1 MAKIAYTDEFKRD
14 AVVLVASGILQKQV
28 AEDMGMAKTTL
39 QAWVRDAR
47 FQSHGMTPTTD
58 REQRKD
64 MAQAL
69 RRIRELEM
77 ENEVL
82 RRAAAYLSQ
91 AHINAPKMIY
101 PLVKEMAAVGAP
113 VRVAVAVAYRVLG
126 FSKQGYY
133 KWLKQPVSAREAEE
147 RELIAVLHQLHD
159 DDPEGGYRVL
169 ADDIT
174 ELGYT
179 LSERR
184 VWRLCRIAGIQSVFT
199 TRKTRY
205 KKAGAPVHDDLVNR
219 QFSAEGPNTLW
230 LTDITEHRTREAK
243 VYLCAIKDV
252 FSNRIVGYSI
262 DSRMKARIAVNA
274 LEMAVAHRGR
284 PTGVIVHSDRGS
296 QFRSRRFLKAL
307 KRHGLTGSMG
317 RVGACGDN
325 AAMESFFAL
334 LQKNVLDRRSWSTR
348 EELRLAIVSWIQGKY
363 HRKRCQRRLGKLTPV
378 EFELI
383 MKPTATLAA

>member
-1 MAKIAYTDEFKRD
+1 
-14 AVVLVASGILQKQV
+14 
-28 AEDMGMAKTTL
+28 
-39 QAWVRDAR
+39 
-47 FQSHGMTPTTD
+47 
-58 REQRKD
+58 
-64 MAQAL
+64 
-69 RRIRELEM
+69 
-77 ENEVL
+77 
-82 RRAAAYLSQ
+82 
-91 AHINAPKMIY
+91 MIY
-101 PLVKEMAAVGAP
+101 PLVKEMAAVGAR
-113 VRVAVAVAYRVLG
+113 VRVPVAVACRILG

-147 RELIAVLHQLHD
+147 QELISVLHQLHN

-169 ADDIT
+169 ADDLA
-174 ELGYT
+174 ELGYE

-184 VWRLCRIAGIQSVFT
+184 VWRLCRVAGIQSVFT

-219 QFSAEGPNTLW
+219 QFSADGPNELW
-230 LTDITEHRTREAK
+230 LTDITEHRTREGK

-284 PTGVIVHSDRGS
+284 PAGVIVHSDRGS

-317 RVGACGDN
+317 RVGASLLTGYSTRDPWWRH
-325 AAMESFFAL
+325 ADAL
-334 LQKNVLDRRSWSTR
+334 RVPRRSDAR
-348 EELRLAIVSWIQGKY
+348 VQHVSHDGQGS
-363 HRKRCQRRLGKLTPV
+363 PV
-378 EFELI
+378 
-383 MKPTATLAA
+383 ARAA